1 VALVTHD
8 GRGVFAGV
16 PSPFKAV
23 RYHSLAA
30 RALPD
35 SLVETAW
42 CDGAE
47 GRVVMGVAHREKPLW
62 GVQFH
67 PESILTEHGER
78 LVRNFLDLG

>member
-1 VALVTHD
+1 M
-8 GRGVFAGV
+8 FAGL
-16 PSPFKAV
+16 PSPFTAV

-30 RALPD
+30 LALPD
-35 SLVETAW
+35 VLAATAW

-67 PESILTEHGER
+67 PESILTEHGEQ
-78 LVRNFLDLG
+78 LVRTFLGQA